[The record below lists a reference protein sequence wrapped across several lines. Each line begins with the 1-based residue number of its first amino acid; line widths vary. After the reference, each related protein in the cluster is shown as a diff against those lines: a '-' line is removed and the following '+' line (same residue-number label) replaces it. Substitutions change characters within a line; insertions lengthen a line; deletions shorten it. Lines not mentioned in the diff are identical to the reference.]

1 MIPRILLLLLLSACC
16 PYAAAY
22 YRVGEPVDT
31 HIFVKG
37 KDEEEALRAQM
48 PKFGISNRVEFP
60 QLASVDAFTLGFE
73 EGLWNLPWYY
83 LPDGSKRS
91 GQPLETLVVQFVYAG
106 GMIHSVSAQPKYSKS
121 ESKGY
126 QGPISVEYEWVAQES
141 VQILAGASVMF
152 LATIIVSVV
161 FLFQACGISDDDEDG
176 VQSNGHSH
184 HETTT
189 PNFMGVPIGLDASGA
204 GGVPKYD

>member
-1 MIPRILLLLLLSACC
+1 
-16 PYAAAY
+16 
-22 YRVGEPVDT
+22 
-31 HIFVKG
+31 
-37 KDEEEALRAQM
+37 
-48 PKFGISNRVEFP
+48 
-60 QLASVDAFTLGFE
+60 
-73 EGLWNLPWYY
+73 
-83 LPDGSKRS
+83 
-91 GQPLETLVVQFVYAG
+91 
-106 GMIHSVSAQPKYSKS
+106 MIHSVSAQPKYSKS

-204 GGVPKYD
+204 GGVPKYDWGTPPLISDEYMEHGAWTTQFASARLYPYLFQPVKEISLIGSSYF